1 MKAIIGMLPEIFGPT
16 LGYIIVTSSISIEAL
31 QMPTRMISMN
41 CGDLPGRDSLSN
53 AFITIY
59 FHKIV
64 QSSTP
69 PQTMQQTLSGKV
81 AIVSGSSAGIGAAI
95 ARELSRRG
103 AHVAINY
110 PSPSEAPAAQAV
122 QASLEGSGRSIT
134 IEADLST
141 TDGPQKLA
149 SAAAAA
155 LGGTIDILVNNAGRS
170 ALCSITSASDAELAR
185 TWDAVVNLNGRGTL
199 LLTRAVL
206 PLLAPA
212 GSRIVNV
219 GSSTSRDPDPD
230 MSVYAGSKGMVESF
244 TRCWARELP
253 RRYGCTVNT
262 VAPGPVATEALLG
275 APPPFTDFL
284 REKAERVPVASR
296 FAEPE
301 EVAWTVAMLCEEKAG
316 WLNGLYIPVSGG
328 YNLL

>member
-31 QMPTRMISMN
+31 QIPTRIISMN
-41 CGDLPGRDSLSN
+41 CGDLPGRDSLSD

-59 FHKIV
+59 FDKIV
-64 QSSTP
+64 QSATP

-110 PSPSEAPAAQAV
+110 PSPSEAPAARAV
-122 QASLEGSGRSIT
+122 QASLEGSGRSIA

-170 ALCSITSASDAELAR
+170 ALCSLASASGAELAR

-199 LLTRAVL
+199 LLTRA
-206 PLLAPA
+206 
-212 GSRIVNV
+212 GSRIVSV

-275 APPPFTDFL
+275 APLPFTDSL